1 VREVVIPLNEPSLF
15 QDAVQAGAPFLVP
28 LPKGKWSAYLMG
40 KIGRFQSGTVAL
52 LPLITHRETIAL
64 LFGDNPETGRE
75 FGRLEALEV
84 FINQAGVALENAFL
98 QRKLQSLQNRT

>member
-1 VREVVIPLNEPSLF
+1 V
-15 QDAVQAGAPFLVP
+15 
-28 LPKGKWSAYLMG
+28 
-40 KIGRFQSGTVAL
+40 
-52 LPLITHRETIAL
+52 THRETIAL

-98 QRKLQSLQNRT
+98 HRKLQALQGKT